1 MSNSTPNSA
10 KDSAT
15 NPSKDSKRV
24 NRNELQLFTELPI
37 KVDVGPSPIS
47 FYVHE
52 RLLRDASRFFDA
64 AMRGGW
70 KESTERVVLLPVDDP
85 EVFNLF
91 VGWLY
96 NRKFPTKNDVGSAE
110 GNEEYMLL
118 AKLYVLGEKLQ
129 ATAFKTAVIGAILG
143 KAKTKVQPGG
153 HSVYP
158 AGSVVRY
165 LYENTPPKSPVRR
178 LLVDFYVWY
187 GQGSW
192 LARDATDAGESNE
205 FLVDLA
211 VALLDGRHPPS
222 GSSNPINLAKSGRYC
237 EREETPW
244 ENGAAGR

>member
-1 MSNSTPNSA
+1 M
-10 KDSAT
+10 
-15 NPSKDSKRV
+15 
-24 NRNELQLFTELPI
+24 
-37 KVDVGPSPIS
+37 GPSPIS

-64 AMRGGW
+64 AMRGDW
-70 KESTERVVLLPVDDP
+70 KESAERVVPLPVDDP

-129 ATAFKTAVIGAILG
+129 ATTIKTAVIGAILG

-153 HSVYP
+153 HSWYP
-158 AGSVVRY
+158 VGSIVRY
-165 LYENTPPKSPVRR
+165 LYENTPPTSPARR
-178 LLVDFYVWY
+178 LLVDLYVWN

-192 LARDATDAGESNE
+192 LTRDPTDEGGSKE

-211 VALLDGRHPPS
+211 RLMGLELPLSGCLPS
-222 GSSNPINLAKSGRYC
+222 RKAMAKSGRYC

-244 ENGAAGR
+244 GNGAAGR